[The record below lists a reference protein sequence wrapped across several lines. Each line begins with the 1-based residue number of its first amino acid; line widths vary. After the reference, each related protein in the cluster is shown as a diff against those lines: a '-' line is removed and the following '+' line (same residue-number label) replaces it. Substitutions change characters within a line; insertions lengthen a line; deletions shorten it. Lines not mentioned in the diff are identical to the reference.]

1 MSKIKDLIGEIVD
14 QYRSG
19 FDVSQIS
26 NFTGLPMD
34 VVFDI
39 LSRYGSFNISYEL
52 DDEYPRAN

>member
-1 MSKIKDLIGEIVD
+1 MSKMKDLIVEIVD

-19 FDVSQIS
+19 ISVPQIS

-39 LSRYGSFNISYEL
+39 LKRYGSGF
-52 DDEYPRAN
+52 DDEVVLH